1 MCQIKLGKK
10 DFKVQPK
17 NTRLFLGRWWGQ
29 GRIPRKN
36 IPLPV
41 CFRIALMSALV
52 TGERQK
58 GVEMTR
64 VYCYCHVRK
73 M

>member
-10 DFKVQPK
+10 DFKVQPE
-17 NTRLFLGRWWGQ
+17 NTRLLLGRWCGH

-41 CFRIALMSALV
+41 CFRVALMCALA
-52 TGERQK
+52 TGKRQEWK
-58 GVEMTR
+58 LLE
-64 VYCYCHVRK
+64 VYYYCHVRR